1 LAKVLNS
8 DETKGGVNDWIV
20 QAMFSG
26 GFHTVD
32 IWRDPQ
38 NPFPFPSVAR
48 MFPVVSET
56 HTNRLINEKSPYLLQ
71 HAHNPVD
78 WHAWNADTF
87 AKARTED
94 KPIFLSIGYS
104 TCHWCHVMERE
115 SFENEDTARL
125 MNEFFI
131 PVKVDREERP
141 DVDRV
146 YMTFV
151 QATTGSGGWP
161 MSVWLTPELQ
171 PFAGGTYF
179 PPEDRYGRPGFPTV
193 LRKLAEVWSEERDR
207 VIDQGQKITTML
219 RDFASPRGGGG
230 LDESAVRNAVHQAV
244 EVYDAELGGFG
255 GAPKF
260 PRPVM
265 LDFLLAFYRREP
277 ASAEGQ
283 RAREMVFHTLR
294 MMAGGG
300 MHDHLG
306 GGFHRYSV
314 DQYWHVPH
322 YEKMLY
328 DQAQLAVSYLQAWQ
342 INGEPLFAATARDIL
357 DYVMRDMTGPEGGF
371 FSAED
376 ADSLVTGG
384 SEKREGAF
392 YVWSKEEI
400 NEALGADAALF
411 NRIYGVEAAG
421 NSPEGSDPHGEL
433 TGLNTLI
440 RRCSDERAAEEFKL
454 TSAEAGATL
463 ARCRAVLLERRSAR
477 PRPHLDDKILAAW
490 NGLMI
495 SAFARAGMALGDDG
509 YITAARH
516 AAEFVKGRMYGN
528 GRLLR
533 SYREGPGPEGF
544 AEDYAAMAAGALDLY
559 EATGE
564 IAWLQW
570 AAELQGTLDQLF
582 LDREHGGYFS
592 AREGDASI
600 VVRMKEDH
608 DGAEPA
614 ASSIAARN
622 ALRLARMLDDAGL
635 ETVAMQTV
643 TAFAEPLRRTP
654 TSMPAMLGALLLS
667 TSPRRQIVIA
677 GAPVESA
684 SLARV
689 AREFA
694 WPETVLLFADGSAGQ
709 QWLAERLEFMRA
721 TGLGGKPAAY
731 VCENFACKLPV
742 SEPVE
747 LRGLLR

>member
-1 LAKVLNS
+1 
-8 DETKGGVNDWIV
+8 
-20 QAMFSG
+20 M
-26 GFHTVD
+26 
-32 IWRDPQ
+32 
-38 NPFPFPSVAR
+38 
-48 MFPVVSET
+48 SET
-56 HTNRLINEKSPYLLQ
+56 HTNRLISEKSPYLLQ

-78 WHAWNADTF
+78 WPAWNPETF
-87 AKARTED
+87 AKARAED

-115 SFENEDTARL
+115 SFENERIARL
-125 MNEFFI
+125 INEHFI

-179 PPEDRYGRPGFPTV
+179 PPEDRYGRPGFSTV
-193 LRKLAEVWSEERDR
+193 LSKLAEVWSEDRDR
-207 VIDQGQKITTML
+207 VIDQGQKITAML
-219 RDFASPRGGGG
+219 RDYAMPHGGGG
-230 LDESAVRNAVHQAV
+230 ELDESVARDASHQAS
-244 EVYDAELGGFG
+244 EMFDEELGGFG

-265 LDFLLAFYRREP
+265 LDFLLAYFRREP

-294 MMAGGG
+294 AMAVGGV
-300 MHDHLG
+300 HDHLG

-314 DQYWHVPH
+314 DRYWHVPH

-328 DQAQLAVSYLQAWQ
+328 DQAQLAVSYVQAWQ
-342 INGEPLFAATARDIL
+342 INGEELFAATARDIL
-357 DYVMRDMTGPEGGF
+357 DYVLRDMTGPEGGF

-384 SEKREGAF
+384 TEKREGAF
-392 YVWSKEEI
+392 YVWSKAEI
-400 NEALGADAALF
+400 DEALGADAALF
-411 NRIYGVEAAG
+411 NRVYGVEAAG

-440 RRCSDERAAEEFKL
+440 RRCSDDRAAEEFGL
-454 TSAEAGATL
+454 ALDVARATL
-463 ARCRAVLLERRSAR
+463 ARSRARLMELRGAR

-495 SAFARAGMALGDDG
+495 SAFARAGMALDDDG
-509 YITAARH
+509 YIAAARK
-516 AAEFVKGRMYGN
+516 AAEFVKDRMFAN

-544 AEDYAAMAAGALDLY
+544 AEDYAAMAGGALDLY

-570 AAELQGTLDQLF
+570 GAELQGTLDELF
-582 LDREHGGYFS
+582 LDRENGGYFS

-622 ALRLARMLDDAGL
+622 VLRLARMLDDAGL
-635 ETVAMQTV
+635 EASGVRTIA
-643 TAFAEPLRRTP
+643 AFAEQLRRMP
-654 TSMPAMLGALLLS
+654 TSMPAMLEALLLS

-677 GAPVESA
+677 GTAA
-684 SLARV
+684 DAGALARV

-694 WPETVLLFADGSAGQ
+694 SPETVLLHADGGVGQ
-709 QWLAERLEFMRA
+709 EWLSERLEFMR
-721 TGLGGKPAAY
+721 TPGLGSKPAAY

-742 SEPVE
+742 TEPGE
-747 LRGLLR
+747 LRAMLR

>member
-1 LAKVLNS
+1 VS
-8 DETKGGVNDWIV
+8 D
-20 QAMFSG
+20 
-26 GFHTVD
+26 
-32 IWRDPQ
+32 
-38 NPFPFPSVAR
+38 
-48 MFPVVSET
+48 T
-56 HTNRLINEKSPYLLQ
+56 HTNRLISEKSPYLLQ

-78 WHAWNADTF
+78 WHAWNPETF
-87 AKARTED
+87 AKARAED

-115 SFENEDTARL
+115 SFENESIARL
-125 MNEFFI
+125 MNESFI

-179 PPEDRYGRPGFPTV
+179 PPEDSYGRPGFPTV
-193 LRKLAEVWSEERDR
+193 LQKLAEVWSA
-207 VIDQGQKITTML
+207 ML
-219 RDFASPRGGGG
+219 HDSAAPRGGGG
-230 LDESAVRNAVHQAV
+230 LDESAVRNAGRQAA
-244 EVYDAELGGFG
+244 EVFDPELGGFG

-260 PRPVM
+260 PRPAM
-265 LDFLLAFYRREP
+265 LDFLLALYRREP

-294 MMAGGG
+294 MMAAGG

-314 DQYWHVPH
+314 DRYWHVPH

-328 DQAQLAVSYLQAWQ
+328 DQAQLAISYIHAWQ
-342 INGEPLFAATARDIL
+342 IRGEPFFAATARDIL
-357 DYVMRDMTGPEGGF
+357 DYIMRDMTGPAGGF
-371 FSAED
+371 YSAED
-376 ADSLVTGG
+376 ADGLVSGG
-384 SEKREGAF
+384 AEKREGAF
-392 YVWSKEEI
+392 YVWRKAEI
-400 NEALGADAALF
+400 DEALGLDAALF
-411 NRIYGVEAAG
+411 NRVYGVEAAG

-440 RRCSDERAAEEFKL
+440 RQCSDERAAEERGL
-454 TSAEAGATL
+454 PADAVRATL
-463 ARCRAVLLERRSAR
+463 ARCRAQLLERRAAR

-495 SAFARAGMALGDDG
+495 SAFARAGMALGDAG
-509 YITAARH
+509 YTAAART
-516 AAEFVKGRMYGN
+516 AAEFVKTRMFSN

-544 AEDYAAMAAGALDLY
+544 AEDYAAMTGAALDLY

-564 IAWLQW
+564 VSWLQW
-570 AAELQGTLDQLF
+570 AAELHKTLDDLF

-614 ASSIAARN
+614 ASSLAARN
-622 ALRLARMLDDAGL
+622 AVRLAWMLDDAEL
-635 ETVAMQTV
+635 EAGAVRTV
-643 TAFAEPLRRTP
+643 TAFAEQLRRMP
-654 TSMPAMLGALLLS
+654 TSMPAMLSALLLS
-667 TSPRRQIVIA
+667 MSPKRQIVIA
-677 GAPVESA
+677 GSPAASA
-684 SLARV
+684 ELARV

-694 WPETVLLFADGSAGQ
+694 WPETVLLFADGGDGQ
-709 QWLAERLEFMRA
+709 RWLSERLELMRA
-721 TGLGGKPAAY
+721 TGLGEKPEAY

-742 SEPVE
+742 TDPVE